1 MSNGQVREV
10 AGSVKLT
17 AKFMS
22 GMRLNSNLTI
32 DQGQSGLVLA
42 FILLARLLRRL
53 PETPSAEVAKS
64 QVKSNSVSGEGASV
78 CPSRHSFIACDCSN
92 TPAPPPFRW
101 IGITYQ

>member
-1 MSNGQVREV
+1 MSNGQVRKV

-42 FILLARLLRRL
+42 FMLLARLLRRL
-53 PETPSAEVAKS
+53 PETPSAEVAQS
-64 QVKSNSVSGEGASV
+64 QVKFQL
-78 CPSRHSFIACDCSN
+78 CLR
-92 TPAPPPFRW
+92 
-101 IGITYQ
+101 